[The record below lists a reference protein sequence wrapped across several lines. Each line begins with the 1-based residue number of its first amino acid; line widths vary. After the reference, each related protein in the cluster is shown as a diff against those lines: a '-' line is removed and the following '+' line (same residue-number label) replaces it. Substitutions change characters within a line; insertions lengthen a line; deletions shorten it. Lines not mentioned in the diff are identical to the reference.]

1 MMMDNL
7 DNLDDLFEDNLVS
20 EESNSSE
27 PALVIQ
33 DIDSDELFTEEMFSG
48 SGSEQSTVISKLLQD
63 RGITDNKITIIDES
77 GEEQEVDFFT
87 LSPEEQLDILNSEKV
102 PEAPMGDNYEGAEL
116 IQYLKE
122 NNLTLEQFLENYKN
136 SILETA
142 TENVLDHYEIDAY
155 DDEELYMLDLKNKF
169 SVLFLQIFLL
179 GCFHFIAPE
188 VGQRRRLGHVVDNAG
203 REGDFL
209 FVLQLLPVLAAW

>member
-1 MMMDNL
+1 MDNL

-102 PEAPMGDNYEGAEL
+102 PEAPIRDNYKVAEL
-116 IQYLKE
+116 I
-122 NNLTLEQFLENYKN
+122 
-136 SILETA
+136 
-142 TENVLDHYEIDAY
+142 
-155 DDEELYMLDLKNKF
+155 
-169 SVLFLQIFLL
+169 
-179 GCFHFIAPE
+179 
-188 VGQRRRLGHVVDNAG
+188 
-203 REGDFL
+203 
-209 FVLQLLPVLAAW
+209 

>member
-48 SGSEQSTVISKLLQD
+48 SESEQSTVISKLLQD

-102 PEAPMGDNYEGAEL
+102 PEAPIGDNYEGAEL

-122 NNLTLEQFLENYKN
+122 N
-136 SILETA
+136 
-142 TENVLDHYEIDAY
+142 
-155 DDEELYMLDLKNKF
+155 
-169 SVLFLQIFLL
+169 
-179 GCFHFIAPE
+179 
-188 VGQRRRLGHVVDNAG
+188 
-203 REGDFL
+203 
-209 FVLQLLPVLAAW
+209 